1 MALFSPSNSIS
12 TLRSTVAVGR
22 SACGG
27 RGRPWGFRR
36 RHGLPHRI
44 PRQKHN
50 PGRSKCPS
58 TERAC
63 KELQNAGKNKQ
74 FHRTVAE
81 ISSDEFFASGT
92 IRPEMSKGGPVSR
105 RESMLRGSPHTD
117 FLKNYARTPH
127 RGPYRWKERPKSFTT
142 PCRTP
147 KSVRSSP
154 RTGPFRSV
162 LSLGSKERGRRLTAE
177 QVRPLESETGS
188 IRAVWDGSCTD
199 FDDFFCCTG

>member
-44 PRQKHN
+44 PRQKHS

-58 TERAC
+58 TERAWR
-63 KELQNAGKNKQ
+63 KLQNAGENKQ

-92 IRPEMSKGGPVSR
+92 IRPEMSKGAECLGANRWS
-105 RESMLRGSPHTD
+105 GNPHTRIFSKSRQEPPTND
-117 FLKNYARTPH
+117 RTDEK
-127 RGPYRWKERPKSFTT
+127 RIQRASK
-142 PCRTP
+142 CRVKRRNP
-147 KSVRSSP
+147 
-154 RTGPFRSV
+154 SV
-162 LSLGSKERGRRLTAE
+162 LR
-177 QVRPLESETGS
+177 
-188 IRAVWDGSCTD
+188 
-199 FDDFFCCTG
+199 